1 MKESR
6 ILIALI
12 VVSILLRVIFFDTS
26 YFFWDESVYMI
37 HGQKIAGLEVGY
49 DEMELRPPLLP
60 ILIAPFSGTQFYET
74 AATLIVI
81 LLNSLVV
88 IPVYY
93 LGKMFSKKTAVISAI
108 IMALIPVS
116 IIFSRQVMTDHLGM
130 VLALASFV
138 LFLYGTR
145 DNKTKL
151 LVIGSVLLAL
161 SVMMK
166 FTNLLMFVVLLPP
179 YFFLLKEKRWKQALI
194 ADSAFLIAML
204 PFLIYNLVKYGSMFH
219 MFSKAWIAV
228 TDFESVNLS
237 FLVFLFNDTF
247 GLLFIILALA
257 GIVLLA
263 KSKIKFRYSIL
274 FAFFVILLYF
284 LRVINIGVA
293 KPPTIEWEAARFM
306 LLLVPFIIVFAVYY
320 LTNTAHIIGNKKHE
334 TILISLAIV
343 VALAL
348 LAPQYIRAYTPKIEF
363 EAGLRDVTKE
373 AALFLKETD
382 IMGVCCKG
390 NCPPIAYYS
399 DKMVDMFF
407 DEEKMMESHHD
418 YLVTFEE
425 KQMTL
430 VEKFCEREK
439 CAYIYAK
446 ESVFLNR

>member
-12 VVSILLRVIFFDTS
+12 VVSLLLRVIFFDTS
-26 YFFWDESVYMI
+26 YFFWDESVYMM
-37 HGQKIAGLEVGY
+37 HGKIVVGEEVGY

-60 ILIAPFSGTQFYET
+60 ILIAPFAKTQFYET
-74 AATLIVI
+74 AATMIVI

-116 IIFSRQVMTDHLGM
+116 IIFSRQLMTDHLGM
-130 VLALASFV
+130 VIALSSFV
-138 LFLYGTR
+138 LFLYGTK
-145 DNKTKL
+145 DNKTNL

-166 FTNLLMFVVLLPP
+166 FTNLLMFIVLLPP
-179 YFFLLKEKRWKQALI
+179 YFTLLKEKRWKQALI
-194 ADSAFLIAML
+194 ADATFLITLL
-204 PFLIYNLVKYGSMFH
+204 PFLIYNWIKFGNAFH

-228 TDFESVNLS
+228 SNFESVDLS

-257 GIVLLA
+257 GIFLLA
-263 KSKIKFRYSIL
+263 KSKINLKYPIL
-274 FAFFVILLYF
+274 FAFFIILFYF

-320 LTNTAHIIGNKKHE
+320 LTNTVRIMGKKKHE
-334 TILISLAIV
+334 TILIALALV

-363 EAGLRDVTKE
+363 ENGLRIVTKD
-373 AALFLKETD
+373 AGLFLKQSGITGLSC
-382 IMGVCCKG
+382 MG
-390 NCPPIAYYS
+390 NCPPVAYYS
-399 DKMVDMFF
+399 GKMVDMFF
-407 DEEKMMESHHD
+407 DEAAMIDSHHN
-418 YLVTFEE
+418 YLITFN
-425 KQMTL
+425 QLNMQL
-430 VEKFCEREK
+430 QNKFCK
-439 CAYIYAK
+439 KDYCGYIYAK
-446 ESVFLNR
+446 NI